1 MQDSVIQFSDLALN
15 DSILSALTEMGFVN
29 PTPIQAA
36 AIPHLMEG
44 SDALGKAQT
53 GTGKTAAFSLPLLN
67 KVDLAQ
73 RKPQAIVLAP
83 TRELAIQVA
92 AEVKNLG
99 RNIPGLKV
107 LEIYGGTSIVDQM
120 RALKNGAHIVVG
132 TPGRVQDLINRKNL
146 FLDEVH
152 TFVLDEADEMLNMG
166 FVDDVTAIMEHSPAS
181 AQRVL
186 FSATMPPMLKNIC
199 ERFLRDP
206 VTVDV
211 AGKNHTVDKVEQQ
224 FWVVKGVEKD
234 EAMSRLLETEETD
247 ASIVFVRT
255 RQDTERLA
263 DWLSERGF
271 KASALHGDIPQSLRE
286 RTVDHIKQGVIDIL
300 VATDVVARGLDVPRI
315 THVFNYDIPFDV
327 ESYIH
332 RIGRTGRAGR
342 KGKAILLV
350 RTNQIRMLRT
360 IERVTKSSMEEIQL
374 PMRDQVAAS
383 RLVKLGAEL
392 EAEKEH
398 KALDKFVEL
407 VEKLQESL
415 EIDANT
421 LAAILLKRQ
430 QGKRPLFYIGDDP
443 MVDAIAR
450 EKQRRQDRREG
461 GRDGRDGGREGGRRE
476 RSFSTQDWDTY
487 QLQVGREQG
496 VQVKDI
502 VGALA
507 NELGL
512 VKGSIGA
519 IKLDQG
525 QTYVQLPKTM
535 NSETTGKLSKLRIR
549 QKEVGAV
556 VCDFND
562 FREPRRDGGRR
573 DGNRDGGF
581 RGNREGGN
589 REGGFRGNREGGNR
603 EGGFRGNRE
612 GGNRDGGGYRG
623 NREGGANRDGG
634 GYRGNREGGANRDG
648 GGYRGNREGGANRD
662 GAANRDGERRFDRNR
677 GGDHRGNHRGERGHS
692 RPQRS
697 ED

>member
-1 MQDSVIQFSDLALN
+1 MQDSSIQFSDLALN
-15 DSILSALTEMGFVN
+15 DSILSALDGMGFVS

-36 AIPHLMEG
+36 AIPHLLAG
-44 SDALGKAQT
+44 KDALGKAQT

-67 KVDLAQ
+67 KLNLDQ
-73 RKPQAIVLAP
+73 RKPQAVVLAP

-92 AEVKNLG
+92 AEMKNLG
-99 RNIPGLKV
+99 QNINGLKV
-107 LEIYGGTSIVDQM
+107 LEIYGGASIVDQM

-132 TPGRVQDLINRKNL
+132 TPGRVQDLINRDRL
-146 FLDEVH
+146 HLDEVH

-166 FVDDVTAIMEHSPAS
+166 FVDDVTEIMEHAPET

-186 FSATMPPMLKNIC
+186 FSATMPPMLKKIVD
-199 ERFLRDP
+199 RFLREP
-206 VTVDV
+206 EYVDV

-234 EAMSRLLETEETD
+234 EAMARLLETEETD

-263 DWLSERGF
+263 DWLSARGF
-271 KASALHGDIPQSLRE
+271 KAAALHGDIPQSLRE

-374 PMRDQVAAS
+374 PLRDKVAEA

-392 EAEKEH
+392 EQEKEH
-398 KALDKFVEL
+398 KSLDKFAEL

-415 EIDANT
+415 EIDAAT

-430 QGKRPLFYIGDDP
+430 QGKRPLFYIGEDP
-443 MVDAIAR
+443 MIAAIER
-450 EKQRRQDRREG
+450 DKQRRKERREG
-461 GRDGRDGGREGGRRE
+461 GRDGGRDGR
-476 RSFSTQDWDTY
+476 RSFNTADWDTY

-512 VKGSIGA
+512 TKGSIGA
-519 IKLDQG
+519 IKLDRES
-525 QTYVQLPKTM
+525 TYVQLPKQMT
-535 NSETTGKLSKLRIR
+535 SDVAGKLRKLRIR
-549 QKEVGAV
+549 QKEAGAV
-556 VCDFND
+556 VVDFTD
-562 FREPRRDGGRR
+562 FREPRGRRDGGRR
-573 DGNRDGGF
+573 DGNRDGN
-581 RGNREGGN
+581 RGGYR
-589 REGGFRGNREGGNR
+589 
-603 EGGFRGNRE
+603 
-612 GGNRDGGGYRG
+612 GGYRG
-623 NREGGANRDGG
+623 NREGG
-634 GYRGNREGGANRDG
+634 GYRGNRD
-648 GGYRGNREGGANRD
+648 GNREGGR
-662 GAANRDGERRFDRNR
+662 GRDGERRFDRNR
-677 GGDHRGNHRGERGHS
+677 GGDHRGSHRGERSFS
-692 RPQRS
+692 RNRRD
-697 ED
+697 EA

>member
-1 MQDSVIQFSDLALN
+1 MQDSAIQFSELALN
-15 DSILSALTEMGFVN
+15 DSILSALDGMGFKN

-36 AIPHLMEG
+36 AIPHLLEG
-44 SDALGKAQT
+44 KDALGKAQT

-67 KVDLAQ
+67 KLNLEQ

-92 AEVKNLG
+92 AEIKNLG
-99 RNIPGLKV
+99 QNVRGLKV
-107 LEIYGGTSIVDQM
+107 LEIYGGASIVDQM
-120 RALKNGAHIVVG
+120 RALKSGAHIVVG
-132 TPGRVQDLINRKNL
+132 TPGRVQDLINRDRL
-146 FLDEVH
+146 HLDEVH

-166 FVDDVTAIMEHSPAS
+166 FVDDVTWIMEQAPES

-186 FSATMPPMLKNIC
+186 FSATMPPMLKNIV
-199 ERFLRDP
+199 ERFLRNP
-206 VTVDV
+206 EHIDV

-234 EAMSRLLETEETD
+234 EAMARLLETEETD

-263 DWLSERGF
+263 DWLSARGF
-271 KASALHGDIPQSLRE
+271 KAAALHGDIPQSLRE
-286 RTVDHIKQGVIDIL
+286 RVVDHIKQGVIDIL

-374 PMRDQVAAS
+374 PLRDKVAEA

-398 KALDKFVEL
+398 KSLEKFAEL
-407 VEKLQESL
+407 IDKLQDSL
-415 EIDANT
+415 ELDTKT
-421 LAAILLKRQ
+421 LAAMLLKRQ
-430 QGKRPLFYIGDDP
+430 QGKRPLFYVGQDP
-443 MVDAIAR
+443 MIEAIER
-450 EKQRRQDRREG
+450 DKQRRKERREN
-461 GRDGRDGGREGGRRE
+461 GRDGGRRGY
-476 RSFSTQDWDTY
+476 SNNADWETY

-512 VKGSIGA
+512 TKGSIGA
-519 IKLDQG
+519 IKLAQG
-525 QTYVQLPKTM
+525 HTFVQLPKSM
-535 NSETTGKLSKLRIR
+535 NSEASGKLRKLRIR

-556 VCDFND
+556 VCDFDD
-562 FREPRRDGGRR
+562 FRESRGRRDGRRDGGHRGSRDGNFRGGR
-573 DGNRDGGF
+573 DGNRDGN
-581 RGNREGGN
+581 RGNR
-589 REGGFRGNREGGNR
+589 
-603 EGGFRGNRE
+603 
-612 GGNRDGGGYRG
+612 
-623 NREGGANRDGG
+623 
-634 GYRGNREGGANRDG
+634 
-648 GGYRGNREGGANRD
+648 
-662 GAANRDGERRFDRNR
+662 ERRFDRNR
-677 GGDHRGNHRGERGHS
+677 GGDNRGAHRGERGHS
-692 RPQRS
+692 RARS
-697 ED
+697 FES

>member
-1 MQDSVIQFSDLALN
+1 MQDSVIQFSDLSLN
-15 DSILSALTEMGFVN
+15 DSILSALDGMGFVS

-36 AIPHLMEG
+36 AIPHLLEG
-44 SDALGKAQT
+44 ADALGKAQT

-67 KVDLAQ
+67 KLDLNQ

-92 AEVKNLG
+92 AEMKNLG
-99 RNIPGLKV
+99 KNIKGLKV
-107 LEIYGGTSIVDQM
+107 LEIYGGASIVDQM
-120 RALKNGAHIVVG
+120 RALKNGAHVIVG
-132 TPGRVQDLINRKNL
+132 TPGRVQDLINRERL
-146 FLDEVH
+146 YLDEVN

-166 FVDDVTAIMEHSPAS
+166 FVDDVTAIMEHAPES

-186 FSATMPPMLKNIC
+186 FSATMPPMLKKIV

-206 VTVDV
+206 VMVDV
-211 AGKNHTVDKVEQQ
+211 AGKNHTVDKVQQQ

-263 DWLSERGF
+263 DWLSARGF
-271 KASALHGDIPQSLRE
+271 KAAALHGDIPQSLRE

-374 PMRDQVAAS
+374 PLRDQVAEA
-383 RLVKLGAEL
+383 RLAQLGAEL

-398 KALDKFVEL
+398 KSLDKFAEL
-407 VEKLQESL
+407 VEKLQTSL
-415 EIDANT
+415 EIDPAM
-421 LAAILLKRQ
+421 LAAMLLKRQ
-430 QGKRPLFYIGDDP
+430 QGKRPLFYIGEDP
-443 MVDAIAR
+443 MVEAIER
-450 EKQRRQDRREG
+450 DKQRRKERRE
-461 GRDGRDGGREGGRRE
+461 GGREGGR
-476 RSFSTQDWDTY
+476 SFNNQDWDTY

-512 VKGSIGA
+512 GKGSIGA
-519 IKLDQG
+519 IKLAQG
-525 QTYVQLPKTM
+525 HTFVQLPKAMT
-535 NSETTGKLSKLRIR
+535 SEAANKLSKLRIR
-549 QKEVGAV
+549 QQDVGAV
-556 VCDFND
+556 VCDFDD
-562 FREPRRDGGRR
+562 FRESRGGRRDGGR
-573 DGNRDGGF
+573 
-581 RGNREGGN
+581 
-589 REGGFRGNREGGNR
+589 
-603 EGGFRGNRE
+603 
-612 GGNRDGGGYRG
+612 RDGGGYRG
-623 NREGGANRDGG
+623 NREGGARREGG
-634 GYRGNREGGANRDG
+634 RREGGFRGNREGSRD
-648 GGYRGNREGGANRD
+648 GNREGA
-662 GAANRDGERRFDRNR
+662 ERRFDRNR
-677 GGDHRGNHRGERGHS
+677 GGDHRGNYRGERGHG
-692 RPQRS
+692 RGRRTP
-697 ED
+697 EA

>member
-1 MQDSVIQFSDLALN
+1 MQDSVIQFSDLSLN
-15 DSILSALTEMGFVN
+15 DSILSALDGMGFVS

-36 AIPHLMEG
+36 AIPHLLEG
-44 SDALGKAQT
+44 ADALGKAQT

-67 KVDLAQ
+67 KLDLDQ

-92 AEVKNLG
+92 AEMKNLG
-99 RNIPGLKV
+99 KNIKGLKV
-107 LEIYGGTSIVDQM
+107 LEIYGGASIVDQM
-120 RALKNGAHIVVG
+120 RALKNGAHVVVG
-132 TPGRVQDLINRKNL
+132 TPGRVQDLINRERL
-146 FLDEVH
+146 HLDEVN

-166 FVDDVTAIMEHSPAS
+166 FVDDVTAIMEHAPES

-186 FSATMPPMLKNIC
+186 FSATMPPMLKNIV

-211 AGKNHTVDKVEQQ
+211 AGKNHTVDKVQQQ

-263 DWLSERGF
+263 DWLSARGF
-271 KASALHGDIPQSLRE
+271 KAAALHGDIPQSLRE

-374 PMRDQVAAS
+374 PLRDQVAEA
-383 RLVKLGAEL
+383 RLNKLAAEL

-398 KALDKFVEL
+398 KALDKFAEL
-407 VEKLQESL
+407 VEKLQTSL
-415 EIDANT
+415 EIDPAM
-421 LAAILLKRQ
+421 LAAMLLKRQ
-430 QGKRPLFYIGDDP
+430 QGKRPLFYIGEDP
-443 MVDAIAR
+443 MVEAIER
-450 EKQRRQDRREG
+450 DKQRRKERREG
-461 GRDGRDGGREGGRRE
+461 GPEGGR
-476 RSFSTQDWDTY
+476 SFNNQDWDTY

-512 VKGSIGA
+512 GKGSIGA
-519 IKLDQG
+519 IKLAQG
-525 QTYVQLPKTM
+525 HTFVQLPKAMT
-535 NSETTGKLSKLRIR
+535 SEAASKLSKLRIR
-549 QKEVGAV
+549 QQDVGAV
-556 VCDFND
+556 VCDFDD
-562 FREPRRDGGRR
+562 FRESRGGRRDGGRR
-573 DGNRDGGF
+573 DGGR
-581 RGNREGGN
+581 

-603 EGGFRGNRE
+603 GGERREGGRREGGFRGNR
-612 GGNRDGGGYRG
+612 DG
-623 NREGGANRDGG
+623 NREG
-634 GYRGNREGGANRDG
+634 NREG
-648 GGYRGNREGGANRD
+648 
-662 GAANRDGERRFDRNR
+662 GERRFDRNR
-677 GGDHRGNHRGERGHS
+677 GGDHRGNYRGERGHG
-692 RPQRS
+692 RGRRTQ
-697 ED
+697 DA

>member
-1 MQDSVIQFSDLALN
+1 MTDSVIQFSDLALN
-15 DSILSALTEMGFVN
+15 DAILSALDGMGFVS

-36 AIPHLMEG
+36 SIPHLMKG

-67 KVDLAQ
+67 KLELSQ

-92 AEVKNLG
+92 AEIKNLG
-99 RNIPGLKV
+99 QNISGLKV

-120 RALKNGAHIVVG
+120 RALKSGAHIVVG
-132 TPGRVQDLINRKNL
+132 TPGRVQDLINRDRL
-146 FLDEVH
+146 HLDEVH

-166 FVDDVTAIMEHSPAS
+166 FVDDVTAIMEHAPES

-186 FSATMPPMLKNIC
+186 FSATMPPMLKNIV
-199 ERFLRDP
+199 ERFLRNP
-206 VTVDV
+206 ITIDV

-234 EAMSRLLETEETD
+234 EAMSRLLETEETA

-263 DWLSERGF
+263 DWLCARGF

-350 RTNQIRMLRT
+350 RTNQLRMLRT
-360 IERVTKSSMEEIQL
+360 IERVTKSTMEEIQL
-374 PMRDQVAAS
+374 PHRDKVAAA
-383 RLVKLGAEL
+383 RLEKLGAEL
-392 EAEKEH
+392 ETEKEH
-398 KALDKFVEL
+398 KALEKFTEL
-407 VEKLQESL
+407 VEKLQDTL
-415 EIDANT
+415 ELDAAT

-430 QGKRPLFYIGDDP
+430 QGKRPLFYIGADP
-443 MVDAIAR
+443 MIEAIER
-450 EKQRRQDRREG
+450 DKQRRKERRESGRDGRREG
-461 GRDGRDGGREGGRRE
+461 GR
-476 RSFSTQDWDTY
+476 SFNNQDWDTY

-512 VKGSIGA
+512 TKGSIGA
-519 IKLDQG
+519 IKLAQG
-525 QTYVQLPKTM
+525 ETYVQLPKAM
-535 NSETTGKLSKLRIR
+535 SSETAGKLRKLRIR
-549 QKEVGAV
+549 QKQVDAV

-562 FREPRRDGGRR
+562 FREPRGRR
-573 DGNRDGGF
+573 DSGG
-581 RGNREGGN
+581 R
-589 REGGFRGNREGGNR
+589 
-603 EGGFRGNRE
+603 
-612 GGNRDGGGYRG
+612 RDGGGYRG
-623 NREGGANRDGG
+623 NREGGRREGNF
-634 GYRGNREGGANRDG
+634 RGNRE
-648 GGYRGNREGGANRD
+648 
-662 GAANRDGERRFDRNR
+662 GERRFDRNR
-677 GGDHRGNHRGERGHS
+677 GGDHRGNFRGERGHN
-692 RPQRS
+692 RRS
-697 ED
+697 EA

>member
-1 MQDSVIQFSDLALN
+1 MQDSVIQFSDLSLN
-15 DSILSALTEMGFVN
+15 DSILSALDGMGFVS

-36 AIPHLMEG
+36 AIPHLLEG
-44 SDALGKAQT
+44 ADALGKAQT

-67 KVDLAQ
+67 KLDLNQ

-92 AEVKNLG
+92 AEMKNLG
-99 RNIPGLKV
+99 KNIKGLKV
-107 LEIYGGTSIVDQM
+107 LEIYGGASIVDQM
-120 RALKNGAHIVVG
+120 RALKNGAHVVVG
-132 TPGRVQDLINRKNL
+132 TPGRVQDLINRERL
-146 FLDEVH
+146 HLDEVN

-166 FVDDVTAIMEHSPAS
+166 FVDDVTAIMEHAPES

-186 FSATMPPMLKNIC
+186 FSATMPPMLKKIV

-211 AGKNHTVDKVEQQ
+211 AGKNHTVDKVQQQ

-263 DWLSERGF
+263 DWLSARGF
-271 KASALHGDIPQSLRE
+271 KAAALHGDIPQSLRE

-374 PMRDQVAAS
+374 PLRDQVAEA
-383 RLVKLGAEL
+383 RLAQLGAEL

-398 KALDKFVEL
+398 KSLDKFAEL
-407 VEKLQESL
+407 VEKLQTSL
-415 EIDANT
+415 EIDPAM
-421 LAAILLKRQ
+421 LAAMLLKRQ
-430 QGKRPLFYIGDDP
+430 QGKRPLFYIGEDP
-443 MVDAIAR
+443 MVEAIER
-450 EKQRRQDRREG
+450 DKQRRKERRE
-461 GRDGRDGGREGGRRE
+461 GGREGGRN
-476 RSFSTQDWDTY
+476 FNNQDWDTY

-512 VKGSIGA
+512 GKGSIGA
-519 IKLDQG
+519 IKLAQG
-525 QTYVQLPKTM
+525 HTFVQLPKAMT
-535 NSETTGKLSKLRIR
+535 SEAANKLSKLRIR
-549 QKEVGAV
+549 QQDVGAV
-556 VCDFND
+556 VCDFDD
-562 FREPRRDGGRR
+562 FRESRGGRRDGGRR
-573 DGNRDGGF
+573 DGGRRDGGYRGNRDGGARREGGRRDGGF
-581 RGNREGGN
+581 RGNRDGN
-589 REGGFRGNREGGNR
+589 REG
-603 EGGFRGNRE
+603 
-612 GGNRDGGGYRG
+612 
-623 NREGGANRDGG
+623 
-634 GYRGNREGGANRDG
+634 
-648 GGYRGNREGGANRD
+648 
-662 GAANRDGERRFDRNR
+662 GERRFDRNR
-677 GGDHRGNHRGERGHS
+677 GGDHRGNYRGERGHG
-692 RPQRS
+692 RGRS
-697 ED
+697 TQDA

>member
-1 MQDSVIQFSDLALN
+1 MQDSVIQFSDLSLN
-15 DSILSALTEMGFVN
+15 DSILSALDGMGFVS

-36 AIPHLMEG
+36 AIPHLLEG
-44 SDALGKAQT
+44 ADALGKAQT

-67 KVDLAQ
+67 KIDLNQ

-92 AEVKNLG
+92 AEMKNLG
-99 RNIPGLKV
+99 KNIKGLKV
-107 LEIYGGTSIVDQM
+107 LEIYGGASIVDQM
-120 RALKNGAHIVVG
+120 RALKSGAQVIVG
-132 TPGRVQDLINRKNL
+132 TPGRVQDLINRERL
-146 FLDEVH
+146 HLDEVN

-166 FVDDVTAIMEHSPAS
+166 FVDDVTAIMEHAPES

-186 FSATMPPMLKNIC
+186 FSATMPPMLKKIV
-199 ERFLRDP
+199 ERFLREP
-206 VTVDV
+206 VMVDV
-211 AGKNHTVDKVEQQ
+211 AGKNHTVDKVQQQ

-263 DWLSERGF
+263 DWLSARGF
-271 KASALHGDIPQSLRE
+271 KAAALHGDIPQSLRE

-374 PMRDQVAAS
+374 PLRDQVAEA
-383 RLVKLGAEL
+383 RLAKLGAEL

-398 KALDKFVEL
+398 KALDKFAEL
-407 VEKLQESL
+407 VEKLQTSL
-415 EIDANT
+415 EIDPAT
-421 LAAILLKRQ
+421 LAAMLLKRQ
-430 QGKRPLFYIGDDP
+430 QGKRPLFYIGEDP
-443 MVDAIAR
+443 MVEAIER
-450 EKQRRQDRREG
+450 DKQRRKERREG
-461 GRDGRDGGREGGRRE
+461 GRDGGRN
-476 RSFSTQDWDTY
+476 FNNQDWDTY

-512 VKGSIGA
+512 GKGSIGA
-519 IKLDQG
+519 IKLAQG
-525 QTYVQLPKTM
+525 HTFVQLPKAMT
-535 NSETTGKLSKLRIR
+535 SEAAGKLSKLRIR
-549 QKEVGAV
+549 QQDVGAV
-556 VCDFND
+556 VCDFDD
-562 FREPRRDGGRR
+562 FRESRGGRRDGGRR
-573 DGNRDGGF
+573 DGGR
-581 RGNREGGN
+581 
-589 REGGFRGNREGGNR
+589 
-603 EGGFRGNRE
+603 
-612 GGNRDGGGYRG
+612 RDGGGYRG
-623 NREGGANRDGG
+623 NREGGNRGGDRREGGRREGGFRGNRD
-634 GYRGNREGGANRDG
+634 GNREG
-648 GGYRGNREGGANRD
+648 
-662 GAANRDGERRFDRNR
+662 GERRFDRNR
-677 GGDHRGNHRGERGHS
+677 GGDHRGNHRGERGHG
-692 RPQRS
+692 RGRRTQ
-697 ED
+697 EA

>member
-1 MQDSVIQFSDLALN
+1 MQDSVIQFSDLSLN
-15 DSILSALTEMGFVN
+15 DSILSALDGMGFVS

-36 AIPHLMEG
+36 AIPHLLEG
-44 SDALGKAQT
+44 ADALGKAQT

-67 KVDLAQ
+67 KLDLGQ

-92 AEVKNLG
+92 AEMKNLG
-99 RNIPGLKV
+99 KNIKGLKV
-107 LEIYGGTSIVDQM
+107 LEIYGGASIVDQM
-120 RALKNGAHIVVG
+120 RALKSGAHVVVG
-132 TPGRVQDLINRKNL
+132 TPGRVQDLINRERL
-146 FLDEVH
+146 HLDEVN

-166 FVDDVTAIMEHSPAS
+166 FVDDVTAIMEHAPES

-186 FSATMPPMLKNIC
+186 FSATMPPMLKNIV

-211 AGKNHTVDKVEQQ
+211 AGKNHTVDKVQQQ

-263 DWLSERGF
+263 DWLSARGF
-271 KASALHGDIPQSLRE
+271 KAAALHGDIPQSLRE

-374 PMRDQVAAS
+374 PLRDQVAEA
-383 RLVKLGAEL
+383 RLNKLAAEL

-398 KALDKFVEL
+398 KALDKFAEL
-407 VEKLQESL
+407 VEKLQTSL
-415 EIDANT
+415 EIDPAM
-421 LAAILLKRQ
+421 LAAMLLKRQ
-430 QGKRPLFYIGDDP
+430 QGKRPLFYIGEDP
-443 MVDAIAR
+443 MVEAIER
-450 EKQRRQDRREG
+450 DKQRRKERREG
-461 GRDGRDGGREGGRRE
+461 GRDGGRN
-476 RSFSTQDWDTY
+476 FNNQDWDTY

-512 VKGSIGA
+512 GKGSIGA
-519 IKLDQG
+519 IKLAQG
-525 QTYVQLPKTM
+525 HTFVQLPKAMTSDAA
-535 NSETTGKLSKLRIR
+535 NKLSKLRIR
-549 QKEVGAV
+549 QQDVGAV
-556 VCDFND
+556 VCDFDD
-562 FREPRRDGGRR
+562 FRESRGGRRDGGRR
-573 DGNRDGGF
+573 DGGR
-581 RGNREGGN
+581 
-589 REGGFRGNREGGNR
+589 
-603 EGGFRGNRE
+603 
-612 GGNRDGGGYRG
+612 RDGGGYRG
-623 NREGGANRDGG
+623 NRD
-634 GYRGNREGGANRDG
+634 GNREGGRREGGRREGGFRGNRDG
-648 GGYRGNREGGANRD
+648 NRDGNREG
-662 GAANRDGERRFDRNR
+662 GERRFDRNR
-677 GGDHRGNHRGERGHS
+677 GGDHRGAHRGERGHG
-692 RPQRS
+692 RGRRS
-697 ED
+697 QEA

>member
-1 MQDSVIQFSDLALN
+1 LINGIPMQDSSIQFSDLSLN
-15 DSILSALTEMGFVN
+15 DSILSALDGMGFVS

-36 AIPHLMEG
+36 AIPHLLEG
-44 SDALGKAQT
+44 KDALGKAQT

-67 KVDLAQ
+67 KVNLDQ
-73 RKPQAIVLAP
+73 RKPQAVVLAP

-99 RNIPGLKV
+99 KNINGLKV
-107 LEIYGGTSIVDQM
+107 LEIYGGASIVDQM

-132 TPGRVQDLINRKNL
+132 TPGRVQDLINRDRL
-146 FLDEVH
+146 HLDEVH

-166 FVDDVTAIMEHSPAS
+166 FVDDVTEIMEHAPES

-186 FSATMPPMLKNIC
+186 FSATMPPMLKKIVD
-199 ERFLRDP
+199 RFLREP
-206 VTVDV
+206 EYIDV

-224 FWVVKGVEKD
+224 YWVVKGVEKD

-263 DWLSERGF
+263 DWLSARGF
-271 KASALHGDIPQSLRE
+271 KAAALHGDIPQSLRE

-374 PMRDQVAAS
+374 PLRDKVAEA
-383 RLVKLGAEL
+383 RLVKLGEEL
-392 EAEKEH
+392 AQEKEN
-398 KALDKFVEL
+398 KSLDKFTDL
-407 VEKLQESL
+407 VEKLQEGL
-415 EIDANT
+415 ELDAAT

-430 QGKRPLFYIGDDP
+430 QGKRPLFYVGDDP
-443 MVDAIAR
+443 MIAAIER
-450 EKQRRQDRREG
+450 DKQRRKERREG
-461 GRDGRDGGREGGRRE
+461 GRDGGRDGGREGR
-476 RSFSTQDWDTY
+476 RSFNTADWDTY

-512 VKGSIGA
+512 TKGAIGA
-519 IKLDQG
+519 IKLDRES
-525 QTYVQLPKTM
+525 TYVQLPKQMT
-535 NSETTGKLSKLRIR
+535 SDVAGKLRKLRIR
-549 QKEVGAV
+549 QKEAGAV
-556 VCDFND
+556 VVDFTD
-562 FREPRRDGGRR
+562 FREPRGRR
-573 DGNRDGGF
+573 DGNRDGNRGGH
-581 RGNREGGN
+581 RGNRE
-589 REGGFRGNREGGNR
+589 
-603 EGGFRGNRE
+603 
-612 GGNRDGGGYRG
+612 GGGYRG
-623 NREGGANRDGG
+623 NREG
-634 GYRGNREGGANRDG
+634 NREGS
-648 GGYRGNREGGANRD
+648 REGSRGR
-662 GAANRDGERRFDRNR
+662 GDGERRFDRNR
-677 GGDHRGNHRGERGHS
+677 GGDHRGSHRGERSFS
-692 RPQRS
+692 RNRRD
-697 ED
+697 EA

>member
-1 MQDSVIQFSDLALN
+1 MQDSVIQFSDLSLN
-15 DSILSALTEMGFVN
+15 DSILSALDGMGFVS

-36 AIPHLMEG
+36 AIPHLLEG
-44 SDALGKAQT
+44 ADALGKAQT

-67 KVDLAQ
+67 KLDLGQ

-92 AEVKNLG
+92 AEMKNLG
-99 RNIPGLKV
+99 KNIKGLKV
-107 LEIYGGTSIVDQM
+107 LEIYGGASIVDQM
-120 RALKNGAHIVVG
+120 RALKSGAHVVVG
-132 TPGRVQDLINRKNL
+132 TPGRVQDLINRERL
-146 FLDEVH
+146 HLDEVN

-166 FVDDVTAIMEHSPAS
+166 FVDDVTAIMEHAPES

-186 FSATMPPMLKNIC
+186 FSATMPPMLKNIV

-211 AGKNHTVDKVEQQ
+211 AGKNHTVDKVQQQ

-263 DWLSERGF
+263 DWLSARGF
-271 KASALHGDIPQSLRE
+271 KAAALHGDIPQSLRE

-374 PMRDQVAAS
+374 PLRDQVAEA
-383 RLVKLGAEL
+383 RLNKLAAEL

-398 KALDKFVEL
+398 KALDKFAEL
-407 VEKLQESL
+407 VEKLQTSL
-415 EIDANT
+415 EIDPAM
-421 LAAILLKRQ
+421 LAAMLLKRQ
-430 QGKRPLFYIGDDP
+430 QGKRPLFYIGEDP
-443 MVDAIAR
+443 MVEAIER
-450 EKQRRQDRREG
+450 DKQRRKERREG
-461 GRDGRDGGREGGRRE
+461 GRDGGRN
-476 RSFSTQDWDTY
+476 FNNQDWDTY

-512 VKGSIGA
+512 GKGSIGA
-519 IKLDQG
+519 IKLAQG
-525 QTYVQLPKTM
+525 HTFVQLPKAMTSDAA
-535 NSETTGKLSKLRIR
+535 NKLSKLRIR
-549 QKEVGAV
+549 QQDVGAV
-556 VCDFND
+556 VCDFDD
-562 FREPRRDGGRR
+562 FRESRGGRRDGGRR
-573 DGNRDGGF
+573 DGGR
-581 RGNREGGN
+581 
-589 REGGFRGNREGGNR
+589 
-603 EGGFRGNRE
+603 
-612 GGNRDGGGYRG
+612 RDGGGYRG
-623 NREGGANRDGG
+623 NREGGSREGGRREGGFRGNRDGN
-634 GYRGNREGGANRDG
+634 RDGNREG
-648 GGYRGNREGGANRD
+648 
-662 GAANRDGERRFDRNR
+662 GERRFDRNR
-677 GGDHRGNHRGERGHS
+677 GGDHRGAHRGERGHG
-692 RPQRS
+692 RGRRS
-697 ED
+697 QEA

>member
-1 MQDSVIQFSDLALN
+1 MQESVIQFSDLALN
-15 DSILSALTEMGFVN
+15 SAILSALNEMGFVS

-36 AIPHLMEG
+36 AIPLLLEG
-44 SDALGKAQT
+44 RDALGKAQT

-67 KVDLAQ
+67 KLDLSQ
-73 RKPQAIVLAP
+73 YKPQAIVMAP

-92 AEVKNLG
+92 AEIKNLG
-99 RNIPGLKV
+99 QNIKGLKV
-107 LEIYGGTSIVDQM
+107 LEIYGGASIVDQM
-120 RALKNGAHIVVG
+120 RALKSGAHIVVG
-132 TPGRVQDLINRKNL
+132 TPGRVKDLISRERL
-146 FLDEVH
+146 HLDECH
-152 TFVLDEADEMLNMG
+152 TFVLDEADEMLKMG
-166 FVDDVTAIMEHSPAS
+166 FVDDVTWIMEQAPET

-186 FSATMPPMLKNIC
+186 FSATMPPMVKDIVD
-199 ERFLRDP
+199 RFLREP
-206 VTVDV
+206 ARVDV
-211 AGKNHTVDKVEQQ
+211 AGSNQTVAKVEQQ

-234 EAMSRLLETEETD
+234 EAMARLLETEETD

-263 DWLSERGF
+263 DWLCARGF
-271 KASALHGDIPQSLRE
+271 KAAALHGDIPQSLRE

-360 IERVTKSSMEEIQL
+360 IERVTRSSMEEIQL
-374 PMRDQVAAS
+374 PHRDKVAEA
-383 RLVKLGAEL
+383 RLSQLAVEL

-398 KALDKFVEL
+398 TSLEKFSEL
-407 VEKLQESL
+407 VEKLQASL
-415 EIDANT
+415 ELDATT

-430 QGKRPLFYIGDDP
+430 QGKRPLFYVGEDP
-443 MVDAIAR
+443 MLEAMERDKAR
-450 EKQRRQDRREG
+450 RRERREGGDRREG
-461 GRDGRDGGREGGRRE
+461 RRE
-476 RSFSTQDWDTY
+476 FAANTDWETY
-487 QLQVGREQG
+487 QLQVGRDQG

-512 VKGSIGA
+512 TKGSIGA
-519 IKLDQG
+519 IKLAQG
-525 QTYVQLPKTM
+525 HTFVQLPKEM
-535 NSETTGKLSKLRIR
+535 SADVTGKLRKLRIR

-556 VCDFND
+556 VCDFDD
-562 FREPRRDGGRR
+562 FRESRGR
-573 DGNRDGGF
+573 
-581 RGNREGGN
+581 REGGN
-589 REGGFRGNREGGNR
+589 SRREGGFRGNREGGSREGGRR

-612 GGNRDGGGYRG
+612 G
-623 NREGGANRDGG
+623 
-634 GYRGNREGGANRDG
+634 
-648 GGYRGNREGGANRD
+648 
-662 GAANRDGERRFDRNR
+662 GERRFDRNR

-692 RPQRS
+692 RRT
-697 ED
+697 EA

>member
-1 MQDSVIQFSDLALN
+1 MQDSVIQFSDLSLN
-15 DSILSALTEMGFVN
+15 DSILSALDGMGFVS

-36 AIPHLMEG
+36 AIPHLLEG
-44 SDALGKAQT
+44 ADALGKAQT

-67 KVDLAQ
+67 KLDLNQ

-92 AEVKNLG
+92 AEMKNLG
-99 RNIPGLKV
+99 KNIKGLKV
-107 LEIYGGTSIVDQM
+107 LEIYGGASIVDQM
-120 RALKNGAHIVVG
+120 RALKSGAHVVVG
-132 TPGRVQDLINRKNL
+132 TPGRVQDLINRERL
-146 FLDEVH
+146 HLDEVS

-166 FVDDVTAIMEHSPAS
+166 FVDDVTAIMEHAPES

-186 FSATMPPMLKNIC
+186 FSATMPPMLKKIV

-211 AGKNHTVDKVEQQ
+211 AGKNHTVDKVQQQ

-263 DWLSERGF
+263 DWLSARGF
-271 KASALHGDIPQSLRE
+271 KAAALHGDIPQSLRE

-374 PMRDQVAAS
+374 PLRDQVAEA
-383 RLVKLGAEL
+383 RLAKLGAEL

-398 KALDKFVEL
+398 KALDKFAEL
-407 VEKLQESL
+407 VEKLQTSL
-415 EIDANT
+415 DIDPGT
-421 LAAILLKRQ
+421 LAAMLLKRQ
-430 QGKRPLFYIGDDP
+430 QGKRPLFYIGEDP
-443 MVDAIAR
+443 MVEAIER
-450 EKQRRQDRREG
+450 DKQRRKERREG
-461 GRDGRDGGREGGRRE
+461 GRDGGRN
-476 RSFSTQDWDTY
+476 FNNQDWDTY

-512 VKGSIGA
+512 GKGSIGA
-519 IKLDQG
+519 IKLAQG
-525 QTYVQLPKTM
+525 HTFVQLPKAMTSDAA
-535 NSETTGKLSKLRIR
+535 NKLSKLRIR
-549 QKEVGAV
+549 QQDVGAV
-556 VCDFND
+556 VCDFDD
-562 FREPRRDGGRR
+562 FRESRGGRRDGGRR
-573 DGNRDGGF
+573 
-581 RGNREGGN
+581 EGG
-589 REGGFRGNREGGNR
+589 R
-603 EGGFRGNRE
+603 
-612 GGNRDGGGYRG
+612 RDGGGYRG
-623 NREGGANRDGG
+623 NREGGNRGGDRREGGRREGGFRGNRDGN
-634 GYRGNREGGANRDG
+634 RDGNREG
-648 GGYRGNREGGANRD
+648 
-662 GAANRDGERRFDRNR
+662 GERRFDRNR
-677 GGDHRGNHRGERGHS
+677 GGDHRGAHRGERGHG
-692 RPQRS
+692 RGRRT
-697 ED
+697 DA

>member
-1 MQDSVIQFSDLALN
+1 MQDSVIQFSDLSLN
-15 DSILSALTEMGFVN
+15 DSILSALDGMGFVS

-36 AIPHLMEG
+36 AIPHLLEG
-44 SDALGKAQT
+44 ADALGKAQT

-67 KVDLAQ
+67 KLDLDQ

-92 AEVKNLG
+92 AEMKNLG
-99 RNIPGLKV
+99 KNIKGLKV
-107 LEIYGGTSIVDQM
+107 LEIYGGASIVDQM
-120 RALKNGAHIVVG
+120 RALKNGAHVVVG
-132 TPGRVQDLINRKNL
+132 TPGRVQDLINRERL
-146 FLDEVH
+146 HLDEVN

-166 FVDDVTAIMEHSPAS
+166 FVDDVTAIMEHAPES

-186 FSATMPPMLKNIC
+186 FSATMPPMLKNIV

-211 AGKNHTVDKVEQQ
+211 AGKNHTVDKVQQQ

-263 DWLSERGF
+263 DWLSARGF
-271 KASALHGDIPQSLRE
+271 KAAALHGDIPQSLRE

-374 PMRDQVAAS
+374 PLRDQVAEA
-383 RLVKLGAEL
+383 RLNKLAAEL

-398 KALDKFVEL
+398 KSLDKFAEL
-407 VEKLQESL
+407 VEKLQTSL
-415 EIDANT
+415 EIDPAM
-421 LAAILLKRQ
+421 LAAMLLKRQ
-430 QGKRPLFYIGDDP
+430 QGKRPLFYIGEDP
-443 MVDAIAR
+443 MVEAIER
-450 EKQRRQDRREG
+450 DKQRRKERRE
-461 GRDGRDGGREGGRRE
+461 GGREGGR
-476 RSFSTQDWDTY
+476 SFNNQDWDTY

-512 VKGSIGA
+512 GKGSIGA
-519 IKLDQG
+519 IKLAQG
-525 QTYVQLPKTM
+525 HTFVQLPKAMT
-535 NSETTGKLSKLRIR
+535 SEAASKLSKLRIR
-549 QKEVGAV
+549 QQDVGAV
-556 VCDFND
+556 VCDFDD
-562 FREPRRDGGRR
+562 FRESRGGRRDGGRR
-573 DGNRDGGF
+573 DGGR
-581 RGNREGGN
+581 

-603 EGGFRGNRE
+603 EGGNRGGERREGGRREGGFRGNR
-612 GGNRDGGGYRG
+612 DG
-623 NREGGANRDGG
+623 NREG
-634 GYRGNREGGANRDG
+634 NREG
-648 GGYRGNREGGANRD
+648 
-662 GAANRDGERRFDRNR
+662 GERRFDRNR
-677 GGDHRGNHRGERGHS
+677 GGDHRGNYRGERGHG
-692 RPQRS
+692 RGRRTQ
-697 ED
+697 DA

>member
-1 MQDSVIQFSDLALN
+1 MQDSVIQFSDLSLN
-15 DSILSALTEMGFVN
+15 DSILSALDGMGFVS

-36 AIPHLMEG
+36 AIPHLLEG
-44 SDALGKAQT
+44 ADALGKAQT

-67 KVDLAQ
+67 KIDLNQ

-92 AEVKNLG
+92 AEMKNLG
-99 RNIPGLKV
+99 KNIKGLKV
-107 LEIYGGTSIVDQM
+107 LEIYGGASIVDQM
-120 RALKNGAHIVVG
+120 RALKSGAQVIVG
-132 TPGRVQDLINRKNL
+132 TPGRVQDLINRERL
-146 FLDEVH
+146 HLDEVN

-166 FVDDVTAIMEHSPAS
+166 FVDDVTAIMEHAPES

-186 FSATMPPMLKNIC
+186 FSATMPPMLKKIV
-199 ERFLRDP
+199 ERFLREP
-206 VTVDV
+206 VMVDV
-211 AGKNHTVDKVEQQ
+211 AGKNHTVDKVQQQ

-263 DWLSERGF
+263 DWLSARGF
-271 KASALHGDIPQSLRE
+271 KAAALHGDIPQSLRE

-374 PMRDQVAAS
+374 PLRDQVAEA
-383 RLVKLGAEL
+383 RLAKLGAEL

-398 KALDKFVEL
+398 KALDKFAEL
-407 VEKLQESL
+407 VEKLQTSL
-415 EIDANT
+415 EIDPAT
-421 LAAILLKRQ
+421 LAAMLLKRQ
-430 QGKRPLFYIGDDP
+430 QGKRPLFYIGEDP
-443 MVDAIAR
+443 MVEAIER
-450 EKQRRQDRREG
+450 DKQRRKERREG
-461 GRDGRDGGREGGRRE
+461 GRDGGRN
-476 RSFSTQDWDTY
+476 FNNQDWDTY

-512 VKGSIGA
+512 GKGSIGA
-519 IKLDQG
+519 IKLAQG
-525 QTYVQLPKTM
+525 HTFVQLPKAMT
-535 NSETTGKLSKLRIR
+535 SEAAGKLSKLRIR
-549 QKEVGAV
+549 QQDVGAV
-556 VCDFND
+556 VCDFDD
-562 FREPRRDGGRR
+562 FRESRGGRRDGGRR
-573 DGNRDGGF
+573 DGGR
-581 RGNREGGN
+581 
-589 REGGFRGNREGGNR
+589 
-603 EGGFRGNRE
+603 
-612 GGNRDGGGYRG
+612 RDGGGYRG
-623 NREGGANRDGG
+623 NREGGNRGGDRREGGRREGGFRGNRDGN
-634 GYRGNREGGANRDG
+634 RDGNREG
-648 GGYRGNREGGANRD
+648 
-662 GAANRDGERRFDRNR
+662 GERRFDRNR
-677 GGDHRGNHRGERGHS
+677 GGDHRGHHRGERGHG
-692 RPQRS
+692 RGRRTQ
-697 ED
+697 EA

>member
-1 MQDSVIQFSDLALN
+1 MQDSVIQFSDLSLN
-15 DSILSALTEMGFVN
+15 DSILSALDGMGFVS

-36 AIPHLMEG
+36 AIPHLLEG
-44 SDALGKAQT
+44 ADALGKAQT

-67 KVDLAQ
+67 KIDLNQ

-92 AEVKNLG
+92 AEMKNLG
-99 RNIPGLKV
+99 KNIKGLKV
-107 LEIYGGTSIVDQM
+107 LEIYGGASIVDQM
-120 RALKNGAHIVVG
+120 RALKSGAQVIVG
-132 TPGRVQDLINRKNL
+132 TPGRVQDLINRERL
-146 FLDEVH
+146 HLDEVN

-166 FVDDVTAIMEHSPAS
+166 FVDDVTAIMEHAPES

-186 FSATMPPMLKNIC
+186 FSATMPPMLKKIV
-199 ERFLRDP
+199 ERFLREP
-206 VTVDV
+206 VMVDV
-211 AGKNHTVDKVEQQ
+211 AGKNHTVDKVQQQ

-263 DWLSERGF
+263 DWLSARGF
-271 KASALHGDIPQSLRE
+271 KAAALHGDIPQSLRE

-374 PMRDQVAAS
+374 PLRDQVAEA
-383 RLVKLGAEL
+383 RLAKLGAEL

-398 KALDKFVEL
+398 KALDKFAEL
-407 VEKLQESL
+407 VEKLQTSL
-415 EIDANT
+415 DIDPAT
-421 LAAILLKRQ
+421 LAAMLLKRQ
-430 QGKRPLFYIGDDP
+430 QGKRPLFYIGEDP
-443 MVDAIAR
+443 MVEAIER
-450 EKQRRQDRREG
+450 DKQRRKERREG
-461 GRDGRDGGREGGRRE
+461 GRDGGRN
-476 RSFSTQDWDTY
+476 FNNQDWDTY

-512 VKGSIGA
+512 GKGSIGA
-519 IKLDQG
+519 IKLAQG
-525 QTYVQLPKTM
+525 HTFVQLPKAMT
-535 NSETTGKLSKLRIR
+535 SEAAGKLSKLRIR
-549 QKEVGAV
+549 QQDVGAV
-556 VCDFND
+556 VCDFDD
-562 FREPRRDGGRR
+562 FRESRGGRRDGGRR
-573 DGNRDGGF
+573 DGGR
-581 RGNREGGN
+581 
-589 REGGFRGNREGGNR
+589 
-603 EGGFRGNRE
+603 
-612 GGNRDGGGYRG
+612 RDGGGYRG
-623 NREGGANRDGG
+623 NREGGNRGGDRREGGRREGGRREGGFRGNRDGN
-634 GYRGNREGGANRDG
+634 RDGNREG
-648 GGYRGNREGGANRD
+648 
-662 GAANRDGERRFDRNR
+662 GERRFDRNR
-677 GGDHRGNHRGERGHS
+677 GGDHRGNYRGERGHG
-692 RPQRS
+692 RGRRTQ
-697 ED
+697 EA

>member
-1 MQDSVIQFSDLALN
+1 MQDSVIQFSDLSLN
-15 DSILSALTEMGFVN
+15 DSILSALDGMGFVS

-36 AIPHLMEG
+36 AIPHLLEG
-44 SDALGKAQT
+44 ADALGKAQT

-67 KVDLAQ
+67 KIDLNQ

-92 AEVKNLG
+92 AEMKNLG
-99 RNIPGLKV
+99 KNIKGLKV
-107 LEIYGGTSIVDQM
+107 LEIYGGASIVDQM
-120 RALKNGAHIVVG
+120 RALKSGAQVIVG
-132 TPGRVQDLINRKNL
+132 TPGRVQDLINRERL
-146 FLDEVH
+146 HLDEVN

-166 FVDDVTAIMEHSPAS
+166 FVDDVTAIMEHAPES

-186 FSATMPPMLKNIC
+186 FSATMPPMLKKIV
-199 ERFLRDP
+199 ERFLREP
-206 VTVDV
+206 VMVDV
-211 AGKNHTVDKVEQQ
+211 AGKNHTVDKVQQQ

-263 DWLSERGF
+263 DWLSARGF
-271 KASALHGDIPQSLRE
+271 KAAALHGDIPQSLRE

-374 PMRDQVAAS
+374 PLRDQVAEA
-383 RLVKLGAEL
+383 RLAKLGAEL

-398 KALDKFVEL
+398 KALDKFAEL
-407 VEKLQESL
+407 VEKLQTSL
-415 EIDANT
+415 DIDPAT
-421 LAAILLKRQ
+421 LAAMLLKRQ
-430 QGKRPLFYIGDDP
+430 QGKRPLFYIGEDP
-443 MVDAIAR
+443 MVEAIER
-450 EKQRRQDRREG
+450 DKQRRKERREG
-461 GRDGRDGGREGGRRE
+461 GRDGGRN
-476 RSFSTQDWDTY
+476 FNNQDWDTY

-507 NELGL
+507 NEVGLG
-512 VKGSIGA
+512 KGSIGA
-519 IKLDQG
+519 IKLAQG
-525 QTYVQLPKTM
+525 HTFVQLPKAMT
-535 NSETTGKLSKLRIR
+535 SEAAGKLSKLRIR
-549 QKEVGAV
+549 QQDVGAV
-556 VCDFND
+556 VCDFDD
-562 FREPRRDGGRR
+562 FRESRGGRRDGGRR
-573 DGNRDGGF
+573 DGGR
-581 RGNREGGN
+581 
-589 REGGFRGNREGGNR
+589 
-603 EGGFRGNRE
+603 
-612 GGNRDGGGYRG
+612 RDGGGYRG
-623 NREGGANRDGG
+623 NREGGNRGGDRREGGRREGGFRGNRDGN
-634 GYRGNREGGANRDG
+634 RDGNREG
-648 GGYRGNREGGANRD
+648 
-662 GAANRDGERRFDRNR
+662 GERRFDRNR
-677 GGDHRGNHRGERGHS
+677 GGDHRGNHRGERGHG
-692 RPQRS
+692 RGRRTQ
-697 ED
+697 EA

>member
-1 MQDSVIQFSDLALN
+1 MQDSVIQFSDLSLN
-15 DSILSALTEMGFVN
+15 DSILSALDGMGFVS

-36 AIPHLMEG
+36 AIPHLLEG
-44 SDALGKAQT
+44 ADALGKAQT

-67 KVDLAQ
+67 KLDLDQ

-92 AEVKNLG
+92 AEMKNLG
-99 RNIPGLKV
+99 KNIKGLKV
-107 LEIYGGTSIVDQM
+107 LEIYGGASIVDQM
-120 RALKNGAHIVVG
+120 RALKNGAHVVVG
-132 TPGRVQDLINRKNL
+132 TPGRVQDLINRERL
-146 FLDEVH
+146 HLDEVN

-166 FVDDVTAIMEHSPAS
+166 FVDDVTAIMEHAPES

-186 FSATMPPMLKNIC
+186 FSATMPPMLKNIV
-199 ERFLRDP
+199 ERFLREP

-211 AGKNHTVDKVEQQ
+211 AGKNHTVDKVQQQ

-263 DWLSERGF
+263 DWLSARGF
-271 KASALHGDIPQSLRE
+271 KAAALHGDIPQSLRE

-374 PMRDQVAAS
+374 PLRDQVAEA
-383 RLVKLGAEL
+383 RLSKLAAEL

-398 KALDKFVEL
+398 KSLDKFAEL
-407 VEKLQESL
+407 VEKLQTSL
-415 EIDANT
+415 EIDPAM
-421 LAAILLKRQ
+421 LAAMLLKRQ
-430 QGKRPLFYIGDDP
+430 QGKRPLFYIGEDP
-443 MVDAIAR
+443 MVEAIER
-450 EKQRRQDRREG
+450 DKQRRKERREG
-461 GRDGRDGGREGGRRE
+461 GR
-476 RSFSTQDWDTY
+476 SFNTQDWDTY

-512 VKGSIGA
+512 GKGSIGA
-519 IKLDQG
+519 IKLAQG
-525 QTYVQLPKTM
+525 HTFVQLPKAMTSDAA
-535 NSETTGKLSKLRIR
+535 NKLSKLRIR
-549 QKEVGAV
+549 QQDVGAV
-556 VCDFND
+556 VCDFDD
-562 FREPRRDGGRR
+562 FRESRGGRRDGGRR
-573 DGNRDGGF
+573 DGGR
-581 RGNREGGN
+581 
-589 REGGFRGNREGGNR
+589 
-603 EGGFRGNRE
+603 
-612 GGNRDGGGYRG
+612 RDGGGYRG
-623 NREGGANRDGG
+623 NRESRGGERREGGRREGGFRGNRD
-634 GYRGNREGGANRDG
+634 GNREG
-648 GGYRGNREGGANRD
+648 
-662 GAANRDGERRFDRNR
+662 GERRFDRNR
-677 GGDHRGNHRGERGHS
+677 GGDHRGAHRGERGHGG
-692 RPQRS
+692 RGRRTQ
-697 ED
+697 DA